1 MDAVNNS
8 AFEEELRKLT
18 RKLMDGK
25 SPGSEDLISGIE
37 KKFGIYKFARL
48 QK

>member
-8 AFEEELRKLT
+8 GFEEELRKLT

-37 KKFGIYKFARL
+37 KKFGKYKFARL
-48 QK
+48 KK

>member
-1 MDAVNNS
+1 MDVVNNS

-18 RKLMDGK
+18 RKLMDEK